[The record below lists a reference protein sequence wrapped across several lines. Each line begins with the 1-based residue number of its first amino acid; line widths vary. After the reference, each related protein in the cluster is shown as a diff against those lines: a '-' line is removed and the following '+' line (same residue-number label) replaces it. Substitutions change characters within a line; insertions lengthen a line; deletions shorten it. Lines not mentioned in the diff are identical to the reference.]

1 MVRSGKAIGKGF
13 LQLTD
18 QHIKICGITTQ
29 GTMKAA
35 SDFGAD
41 LIGYV
46 FYDKSPRSLSRHG
59 AAQLIAKQSLNVKSV
74 GLFVD
79 PDDETLALALANM
92 KLDYIQ
98 LHGQESPERCA
109 AIKTLFHVPIIKA
122 LGVRQPQDLAAAK
135 AYAPH
140 VAMMLFD
147 AKPQMRDQR
156 PGGLGRKFDWDLLRH
171 YDGDTPWLLSGGLT
185 PENIGDAIGAV
196 KSLSGFAGVDVSSGV
211 ESSSGEKDLHRMN
224 TFIKAAQSAM
234 AKPQTQGSRK

>member
-1 MVRSGKAIGKGF
+1 MPGTKKFPLPLEIRFKGF
-13 LQLTD
+13 LQLAE

-29 GTMKAA
+29 GTMKAV

-46 FYDKSPRSLSRHG
+46 FYDKSPRSLSRH
-59 AAQLIAKQSLNVKSV
+59 AAARLIAKQSPKLKSI

-79 PDDETLALALANM
+79 PDDETLGLTLASM

-109 AIKTLFHVPIIKA
+109 AINTLFGVPIIKA
-122 LGVRQPQDLAAAK
+122 IGVRQTQDLATARN
-135 AYAPH
+135 YDPH

-171 YDGDTPWLLSGGLT
+171 YDGNTPWLLSGGLT
-185 PENIGDAIGAV
+185 PENISDAIEAV
-196 KSLSGFAGVDVSSGV
+196 KTLPGFAGVDVSSGV
-211 ESSSGEKDLHRMN
+211 ESSPGEKDLHRMN

-234 AKPQTQGSRK
+234 AKP

>member
-1 MVRSGKAIGKGF
+1 MVKGF
-13 LQLTD
+13 LQLTE

-35 SDFGAD
+35 GDFGAD

-46 FYDKSPRSLSRHG
+46 FYDKSPRFLRRD
-59 AAQLIAKQSLNVKSV
+59 AARLHIAKQDPCLKAV

-79 PDDETLALALANM
+79 PDDETLGLTLANM

-98 LHGQESPERCA
+98 LHGSESPERCQ
-109 AIKTLFHVPIIKA
+109 AINTLFGVPIIKA
-122 LGVRQPQDLAAAK
+122 IGVRQSQDLNKAAA
-135 AYAPH
+135 YDGH

-156 PGGLGRKFDWDLLRH
+156 PGGLGRKFDWDLLH
-171 YDGDTPWLLSGGLT
+171 QFSSQTPWLLSGGLT

-196 KSLSGFAGVDVSSGV
+196 KSLPGFAGVDVSSGV
-211 ESSSGEKDLHRMN
+211 ESSPGEKDLHRMN

-234 AKPQTQGSRK
+234 AKP